1 MKYKDKNRYAMGWS
15 DVMGTFSSRF
25 ADRVEYKV
33 KMSKWIPPRYAVVK
47 YVNGGEA
54 ETIVDG
60 VSQDTAKGYVKLL
73 QE

>member
-1 MKYKDKNRYAMGWS
+1 MKQIDRYRMGWS
-15 DVMGTFSSRF
+15 DARGIFTSGYK
-25 ADRVEYKV
+25 DRVEYKV

-54 ETIVDG
+54 ETVIDG
-60 VSQDTAKGYVKLL
+60 VPIETAHGYIKLL

>member
-1 MKYKDKNRYAMGWS
+1 MKQRNRYTMGWS
-15 DVMGTFSSRF
+15 DARGIFHSNF
-25 ADRVEYKV
+25 EDRVEYKV

-54 ETIVDG
+54 ETVIDG
-60 VSQDTAKGYVKLL
+60 VPIETAHGYIKLL

>member
-1 MKYKDKNRYAMGWS
+1 MKQIDRYRMGWS
-15 DVMGTFSSRF
+15 DARGIFTSGYK
-25 ADRVEYKV
+25 DRVEYKV

-54 ETIVDG
+54 ETGIDG
-60 VSQDTAKGYVKLL
+60 VPIETAHGYIKLL